1 VKKVLEDALELTPQL
16 KWKRL
21 QKIKKKKNEIIKNFN
36 WRYKKLYNNLPRLY
50 QEFITVNDYAKS
62 ISYRPYTR
70 AKVTTNQCID
80 LEEVFEEVELAERA
94 ETNAK
99 NFSSDKVFTTIYSA
113 NKGSHQ
119 HLFRLCRSNYT

>member
-1 VKKVLEDALELTPQL
+1 
-16 KWKRL
+16 
-21 QKIKKKKNEIIKNFN
+21 
-36 WRYKKLYNNLPRLY
+36 
-50 QEFITVNDYAKS
+50 
-62 ISYRPYTR
+62 
-70 AKVTTNQCID
+70 VTTNQCID
-80 LEEVFEEVELAERA
+80 LEEVFEEVELAERT